1 MSTRRSEQSRKP
13 VIRLVDEQSSRI
25 TQKEEVEK
33 DIPKVLKADKTLY
46 EAELKKYMSETNVAM
61 KNVYFSSLKV
71 HSIFRSYI

>member
-46 EAELKKYMSETNVAM
+46 EAELKKIYVGN
-61 KNVYFSSLKV
+61 
-71 HSIFRSYI
+71 